1 MKQFRHPLAGIMLIV
16 SIAFAWSPANAVEKF
31 EQAGP
36 ISAIG
41 HASFTVE
48 NQEYR
53 IAPGAKLKSFDPK
66 RRRLADFRKGDIII
80 FEGKMINDVYYVDLI
95 VYYAP
100 RPS

>member
-1 MKQFRHPLAGIMLIV
+1 MTQAKPRLAGLLLMV
-16 SIAFAWSPANAVEKF
+16 SLALAWSPANAVENF

-36 ISAIG
+36 IGAIG

-53 IAPGAKLKSFDPK
+53 IAPGARLKSFDTS
-66 RRRLADFRKGDIII
+66 RRRFSDFRKGDVII
-80 FEGKMINDVYYVDLI
+80 FEGKLVNGVYFVDLI

>member
-1 MKQFRHPLAGIMLIV
+1 MKHVRHPLAGFILF
-16 SIAFAWSPANAVEKF
+16 AFAVFAWTPAYAVEKF

-36 ISAIG
+36 IGTIG

-53 IAPGAKLKSFDPK
+53 IAPGAKLQSFDPK
-66 RRRLADFRKGDIII
+66 RRRLSDFRKGDIII
-80 FEGKMINDVYYVDLI
+80 FKGKLINDVYYVDLI

-100 RPS
+100 LPS